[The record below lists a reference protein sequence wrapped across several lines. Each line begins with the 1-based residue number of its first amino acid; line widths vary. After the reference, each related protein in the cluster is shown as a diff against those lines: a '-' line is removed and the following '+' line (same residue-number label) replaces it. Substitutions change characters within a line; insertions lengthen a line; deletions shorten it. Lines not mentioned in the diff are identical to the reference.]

1 VTRINQVWS
10 TDITYIRMVG
20 AFVCLVPGLVQPVL
34 LSWALSLTME
44 LGFCVE
50 ALKRA
55 FGWARGAPQ
64 YRPGPVGRSQLA
76 LTGRA
81 RQGLGVY
88 LVSVTNGNG

>member
-1 VTRINQVWS
+1 MMLPASAKVQKTTISDDRQQ
-10 TDITYIRMVG
+10 
-20 AFVCLVPGLVQPVL
+20 VPGLVQPVL
-34 LSWALSLTME
+34 LSWAPSLTME

-55 FGWARGAPQ
+55 FGWVRGAPQ
-64 YRPGPVGRSQLA
+64 HRAGPVGRSQLA
-76 LTGRA
+76 LTGGT